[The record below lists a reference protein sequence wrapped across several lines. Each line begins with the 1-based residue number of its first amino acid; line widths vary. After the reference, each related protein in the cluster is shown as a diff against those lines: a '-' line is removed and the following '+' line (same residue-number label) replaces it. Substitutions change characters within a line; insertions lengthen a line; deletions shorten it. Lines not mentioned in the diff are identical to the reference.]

1 MSRPKNPNLVKLIIS
16 LITGEDDIVKP
27 VLKKLEARLG
37 SVDILSE
44 RLDFNHTDYYR
55 DEMGER
61 LFRKIAS
68 FEKLIKPDELADIKL
83 FTNSVE
89 DESCLPLPPSQR
101 GAGGGKRIINID
113 PGYISMEKMVLASCK
128 NFAHRIYLKK
138 GIYADLTL
146 IYKAGGFQSLEWT
159 FPDYAKDNIKR
170 LLQGMRERYMHQL
183 QSGEFINA

>member
-1 MSRPKNPNLVKLIIS
+1 MSKPKEPRLVKLIIS
-16 LITGEDDIVKP
+16 LITPDNGGANRLTQP
-27 VLKKLEARLG
+27 VLKKMEDRFGAI
-37 SVDILSE
+37 DILSE
-44 RLDFNHTDYYR
+44 RLDFSHTDYYR

-89 DESCLPLPPSQR
+89 DEHLKENR
-101 GAGGGKRIINID
+101 KRTINID

-159 FPDYAKDNIKR
+159 FPDYAKGNVKR
-170 LLQGMRERYMHQL
+170 LLQGIRERYMHQL
-183 QSGEFINA
+183 

>member
-1 MSRPKNPNLVKLIIS
+1 MSRPKNLNLVKLITS
-16 LITGEDDIVKP
+16 LITGEDDIIKP

-44 RLDFNHTDYYR
+44 RLDFSHTDYYR

-89 DESCLPLPPSQR
+89 DEYVKEK
-101 GAGGGKRIINID
+101 GKRIINID

-159 FPDYAKDNIKR
+159 FPDYAKGNVKR
-170 LLQGMRERYMHQL
+170 LLQGIRERHMHQL
-183 QSGEFINA
+183 QRGEFANA

>member
-1 MSRPKNPNLVKLIIS
+1 MSRPKNPNLVKLITS
-16 LITGEDDIVKP
+16 LITGEGDIIKP
-27 VLKKLEARLG
+27 VLKKLEAKLG

-44 RLDFNHTDYYR
+44 RLDFSHTDYYR
-55 DEMGER
+55 GEMGER

-89 DESCLPLPPSQR
+89 DEYLKED
-101 GAGGGKRIINID
+101 GKRAINID

-159 FPDYAKDNIKR
+159 FPDYAKGNVKR
-170 LLQGMRERYMHQL
+170 LLQGIRERYMHQL
-183 QSGEFINA
+183 QSGEFANA

>member
-1 MSRPKNPNLVKLIIS
+1 MSKPKESSLVKLIAS
-16 LITGEDDIVKP
+16 LITGDKEIVKP
-27 VLKKLEARLG
+27 VLKKTEHKFG
-37 SVDILSE
+37 SIDFLSGKIN
-44 RLDFNHTDYYR
+44 FKHTDYYKE
-55 DEMGER
+55 EMGEG
-61 LFRKIAS
+61 LFRKILS
-68 FEKLIKPDELADIKL
+68 FEKLIKPDSLPDIKL
-83 FTNSVE
+83 FTNSL
-89 DESCLPLPPSQR
+89 ESEYLT
-101 GAGGGKRIINID
+101 GDGKRVINID
-113 PGYISMEKMVLASCK
+113 PGYVSMEKMVLASCK

>member
-1 MSRPKNPNLVKLIIS
+1 MSRPKNPNLVKLITS
-16 LITGEDDIVKP
+16 LITGEDDIIKP

-89 DESCLPLPPSQR
+89 DEYLKED
-101 GAGGGKRIINID
+101 GKRAINID

-128 NFAHRIYLKK
+128 NFSHRIYLKK

-170 LLQGMRERYMHQL
+170 LLQGIRERYMHQL
-183 QSGEFINA
+183 QSGEFVNA

>member
-1 MSRPKNPNLVKLIIS
+1 MSRPKNPNLVKLITS
-16 LITGEDDIVKP
+16 LITGEDDIIKP

-44 RLDFNHTDYYR
+44 RLDFSHTDYYR

-89 DESCLPLPPSQR
+89 DEYLKED
-101 GAGGGKRIINID
+101 GKRAINID

-128 NFAHRIYLKK
+128 NFSHRIYLKK

-170 LLQGMRERYMHQL
+170 LLQGIRERYMHQL
-183 QSGEFINA
+183 QSGEFVNA